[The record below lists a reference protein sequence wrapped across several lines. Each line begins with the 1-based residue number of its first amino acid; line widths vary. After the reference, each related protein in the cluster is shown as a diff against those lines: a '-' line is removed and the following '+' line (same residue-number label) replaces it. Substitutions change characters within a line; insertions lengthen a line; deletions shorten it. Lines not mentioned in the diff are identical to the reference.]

1 MPWFPD
7 FAAAV
12 ELARSQT
19 RAAGLADVPKDSPE
33 SVARQVLDAVEAGQ
47 VEVLADER
55 SRTVKASL
63 SRDHELIYPSI
74 QEFWDDAVSGTH

>member
-1 MPWFPD
+1 MGVHED
-7 FAAAV
+7 GV
-12 ELARSQT
+12 VT
-19 RAAGLADVPKDSPE
+19 T
-33 SVARQVLDAVEAGQ
+33 VAEQVFDAVEANQ

-74 QEFWDDAVSGTH
+74 QEFWDAAVSGTH